1 MKDKKGISLRISEDL
16 LKEFDDWL
24 SLFLEK
30 GYEFNRSDAISAIL
44 SEYIDKM
51 ETTAHMESVKT
62 SAYDLKL
69 LIDYYYD
76 DYNLVRRRSNG
87 M

>member
-1 MKDKKGISLRISEDL
+1 MNDKKGINLRISEDL
-16 LKEFDDWL
+16 LKEFDEWL
-24 SLFLEK
+24 SLFLK
-30 GYEFNRSDAISAIL
+30 RGYDINRSDAISAIL
-44 SEYIDKM
+44 SEYM
-51 ETTAHMESVKT
+51 ERMEATAHMESVKT

-87 M
+87 S

>member
-1 MKDKKGISLRISEDL
+1 MKDKKGINLRISEDL
-16 LKEFDDWL
+16 LKEFDEWL
-24 SLFLEK
+24 SLFLEE

-44 SEYIDKM
+44 SEYMERM

-69 LIDYYYD
+69 LIDSYYD

-87 M
+87 S

>member
-1 MKDKKGISLRISEDL
+1 MKDKKGINLRISEEL

-24 SLFLEK
+24 SLFLEN
-30 GYEFNRSDAISAIL
+30 GYEFNRSDAISAIV
-44 SEYIDKM
+44 SEYMDKM
-51 ETTAHMESVKT
+51 ETTAHIESVKT

-76 DYNLVRRRSNG
+76 NYNLVRRRSNG
-87 M
+87 S

>member
-1 MKDKKGISLRISEDL
+1 MNEKKGINLRISEEL

-30 GYEFNRSDAISAIL
+30 GYEINRSDAISAIL

-51 ETTAHMESVKT
+51 ETTAHIESVKT

-87 M
+87 S

>member
-1 MKDKKGISLRISEDL
+1 MNEKKGINLQISEDL

-30 GYEFNRSDAISAIL
+30 GYEINQSDAISAIL
-44 SEYIDKM
+44 SEYIEQM

-76 DYNLVRRRSNG
+76 DYNLVKRRGNG
-87 M
+87 S

>member
-1 MKDKKGISLRISEDL
+1 MKDKKGINLRISEDL

-30 GYEFNRSDAISAIL
+30 GYEINRSDAISAIL

-76 DYNLVRRRSNG
+76 NYNLVRRRSNG
-87 M
+87 S

>member
-1 MKDKKGISLRISEDL
+1 MKDKKGINLRISEDL
-16 LKEFDDWL
+16 LKEFDEWL
-24 SLFLEK
+24 SLFLEN
-30 GYEFNRSDAISAIL
+30 GYEINRSDAISAIL
-44 SEYIDKM
+44 SEYIEQM

-87 M
+87 S

>member
-1 MKDKKGISLRISEDL
+1 MKDKKGINLRISEEL

-30 GYEFNRSDAISAIL
+30 GYEINRSDAISAIL

-76 DYNLVRRRSNG
+76 DYNLVRRRSNCS
-87 M
+87 

>member
-1 MKDKKGISLRISEDL
+1 MKDKKGINLRISEEL
-16 LKEFDDWL
+16 LKEFDEWL

-30 GYEFNRSDAISAIL
+30 GYEINRSDAISAIL
-44 SEYIDKM
+44 SEYMNKM
-51 ETTAHMESVKT
+51 ETTTHMESVKT

-87 M
+87 S

>member
-1 MKDKKGISLRISEDL
+1 MKDKKGINLRISEDL

-30 GYEFNRSDAISAIL
+30 GYDINRSDAISAIL
-44 SEYIDKM
+44 SEYIEQM

-69 LIDYYYD
+69 LIDYYYNN
-76 DYNLVRRRSNG
+76 YNLVRRRSNG
-87 M
+87 S

>member
-1 MKDKKGISLRISEDL
+1 MKDKKGINLRISEDL
-16 LKEFDDWL
+16 LKEFDEWL
-24 SLFLEK
+24 SLFLEE

-44 SEYIDKM
+44 SEYIEQM
-51 ETTAHMESVKT
+51 ETTAHMQSVKT

-76 DYNLVRRRSNG
+76 DYNLVKRRSNG
-87 M
+87 S

>member
-1 MKDKKGISLRISEDL
+1 MKDKKGINLRISEDL

-30 GYEFNRSDAISAIL
+30 GYEINRSDAISAIL
-44 SEYIDKM
+44 SEYMDKM
-51 ETTAHMESVKT
+51 ETTAHMASVKT
-62 SAYDLKL
+62 SAYDLEL

-87 M
+87 S

>member
-1 MKDKKGISLRISEDL
+1 MKDKKGINLRISEEL

-30 GYEFNRSDAISAIL
+30 GYEINRSDAISAIL

-51 ETTAHMESVKT
+51 ETTAHMVSVKT

-87 M
+87 S

>member
-1 MKDKKGISLRISEDL
+1 MKDKKGINLRISEEL
-16 LKEFDDWL
+16 LKDFDDWL

-30 GYEFNRSDAISAIL
+30 GYEINRSDAISAIL

-87 M
+87 S

>member
-1 MKDKKGISLRISEDL
+1 MKDKKGINLRISEEL

-44 SEYIDKM
+44 SEYVDQM

-69 LIDYYYD
+69 LIDFYYD

-87 M
+87 S

>member
-1 MKDKKGISLRISEDL
+1 MKDKKGINLRISEDL

-30 GYEFNRSDAISAIL
+30 GYEINRSDAISAIL

-51 ETTAHMESVKT
+51 ETTAHIESVKT

>member
-1 MKDKKGISLRISEDL
+1 MKDKKGINLRISEDL
-16 LKEFDDWL
+16 LKEFDEWL
-24 SLFLEK
+24 SLFLEE

-44 SEYIDKM
+44 SEYIEQM
-51 ETTAHMESVKT
+51 ETTAHIESVKT

-87 M
+87 S

>member
-1 MKDKKGISLRISEDL
+1 MKDKKGITLRISEDL

-30 GYEFNRSDAISAIL
+30 GYEINRSDAISAIL

-87 M
+87 S

>member
-1 MKDKKGISLRISEDL
+1 MKDKKGINLRISEEL

-30 GYEFNRSDAISAIL
+30 GYEINRSDAISAIL

-51 ETTAHMESVKT
+51 ETTAHIESVKT

>member
-1 MKDKKGISLRISEDL
+1 MKDKKGINLRISEEL

-30 GYEFNRSDAISAIL
+30 GYEINRSDAISAIL
-44 SEYIDKM
+44 SEYIDKI

-87 M
+87 S

>member
-1 MKDKKGISLRISEDL
+1 MKDKKGINLRISEDL

-24 SLFLEK
+24 SLFLK
-30 GYEFNRSDAISAIL
+30 NGYDINRSDAISAIL
-44 SEYIDKM
+44 SEYIEQM

-76 DYNLVRRRSNG
+76 NYNLVRRRSNG
-87 M
+87 S

>member
-1 MKDKKGISLRISEDL
+1 MKDKKGINLRISEDL
-16 LKEFDDWL
+16 LKGFDDWL

-30 GYEFNRSDAISAIL
+30 GYEINRSDAISAIL

-87 M
+87 S

>member
-1 MKDKKGISLRISEDL
+1 MKDKKGINLRISEEL

-30 GYEFNRSDAISAIL
+30 GYEINRSDAISAIL

-51 ETTAHMESVKT
+51 GTTAHMESVKT

-87 M
+87 S

>member
-1 MKDKKGISLRISEDL
+1 MKDKKGINLRISEDL

-30 GYEFNRSDAISAIL
+30 GYEINRSDAISAIL

-51 ETTAHMESVKT
+51 ETTAHIESVKT

-69 LIDYYYD
+69 LIDYYYNN
-76 DYNLVRRRSNG
+76 YNLVRRRSNG
-87 M
+87 S

>member
-1 MKDKKGISLRISEDL
+1 MKDKKGINLRISEDL

-44 SEYIDKM
+44 SEYIGKM
-51 ETTAHMESVKT
+51 ETTAHRESVKT

>member
-1 MKDKKGISLRISEDL
+1 MKDKKGINLRISEDL

-87 M
+87 S

>member
-1 MKDKKGISLRISEDL
+1 MKDKKGINLRISEEL

-30 GYEFNRSDAISAIL
+30 GYEINRSDAISAIL

-76 DYNLVRRRSNG
+76 NYNLVRRRSNG
-87 M
+87 S

>member
-1 MKDKKGISLRISEDL
+1 MKDKKGINLRISEEL

-44 SEYIDKM
+44 SEYVDQM
-51 ETTAHMESVKT
+51 ERTAHMESVKT

-87 M
+87 S

>member
-1 MKDKKGISLRISEDL
+1 MKDKKGINLRISEEL

-30 GYEFNRSDAISAIL
+30 GYDINRSDAISAIL
-44 SEYIDKM
+44 SDYVWRM
-51 ETTAHMESVKT
+51 ETTAHMQSVKT

-69 LIDYYYD
+69 LIDYCYD

-87 M
+87 S

>member
-1 MKDKKGISLRISEDL
+1 MKDKKGINLRISEDL
-16 LKEFDDWL
+16 LKEFDEWL
-24 SLFLEK
+24 SLFLEE

-44 SEYIDKM
+44 SEYMERM

-76 DYNLVRRRSNG
+76 DYNLVKRRGNG
-87 M
+87 S

>member
-1 MKDKKGISLRISEDL
+1 MKDKKGINLRISEDL
-16 LKEFDDWL
+16 LKEFDEWL

-30 GYEFNRSDAISAIL
+30 GYEINRSDAISAIL

-51 ETTAHMESVKT
+51 ETTAHIESVKT

-87 M
+87 S

>member
-1 MKDKKGISLRISEDL
+1 MKDKKGINLRISEDL

-24 SLFLEK
+24 SLFLEN
-30 GYEFNRSDAISAIL
+30 GYDINRSDAISAIL
-44 SEYIDKM
+44 SEYIEQM

-69 LIDYYYD
+69 LIDYYYNN
-76 DYNLVRRRSNG
+76 YNLVRRRSNG
-87 M
+87 S

>member
-1 MKDKKGISLRISEDL
+1 MKDKKGINHRISEDL
-16 LKEFDDWL
+16 LKEFVEWL

-30 GYEFNRSDAISAIL
+30 GYDINRSDAISAIL

-51 ETTAHMESVKT
+51 ETTAHIESVKT

-76 DYNLVRRRSNG
+76 DYNLVKRRSNG
-87 M
+87 S

>member
-1 MKDKKGISLRISEDL
+1 MKDKKGINLRISEEL

-30 GYEFNRSDAISAIL
+30 GYEINRSDAISAIL

-51 ETTAHMESVKT
+51 ETTSHMESVKT

-87 M
+87 S

>member
-1 MKDKKGISLRISEDL
+1 MRKKGINLRISEEL

-30 GYEFNRSDAISAIL
+30 GYEINRSDAISAIL

-51 ETTAHMESVKT
+51 ETTAHIESVKT

-87 M
+87 S

>member
-1 MKDKKGISLRISEDL
+1 MNEKKGINLRISEDL

-30 GYEFNRSDAISAIL
+30 GYDINRSDAISAIL
-44 SEYIDKM
+44 SEYIEQM
-51 ETTAHMESVKT
+51 ETTAHIESVKT

-69 LIDYYYD
+69 LIDYYYNN
-76 DYNLVRRRSNG
+76 YNLVRRRSNG
-87 M
+87 S

>member
-1 MKDKKGISLRISEDL
+1 MKDKKGINLRISEEL
-16 LKEFDDWL
+16 LKEFDEWL

-30 GYEFNRSDAISAIL
+30 GYDINRSDAISAIL
-44 SEYIDKM
+44 SEYMDKM

-69 LIDYYYD
+69 LIEYYYD

-87 M
+87 S

>member
-1 MKDKKGISLRISEDL
+1 MKDKKGINLRISEDL
-16 LKEFDDWL
+16 LKEFDEWL

-30 GYEFNRSDAISAIL
+30 GYDINRSDAISAIL
-44 SEYIDKM
+44 SEYIEQM
-51 ETTAHMESVKT
+51 ETTAHIESVKT

-76 DYNLVRRRSNG
+76 DYNLVKRRGNG
-87 M
+87 S